1 MFKLTLIKYQS
12 FNAISLTSNLG
23 LRLTRVHVCI
33 AYNAVVMWPIQT
45 ADYNIQIFQS
55 PYLYVYSRSCG
66 SSLHAFSMKT
76 PTISNLEYT
85 SRRFTGYSVQTH
97 FTFDLPS
104 SKLWRDCRQIRELSS
119 INLGCAFNRQF
130 TRQSALLIKR
140 ECNYAAYQTFISF
153 IIVWLHSG
161 LSNLSSR

>member
-1 MFKLTLIKYQS
+1 M
-12 FNAISLTSNLG
+12 
-23 LRLTRVHVCI
+23 CI

-55 PYLYVYSRSCG
+55 PYLYVYSRSCA

-76 PTISNLEYT
+76 PTISNLEHT
-85 SRRFTGYSVQTH
+85 SRRFTGYSMQTY

-104 SKLWRDCRQIRELSS
+104 SKLWRDCRQIRVLSS
-119 INLGCAFNRQF
+119 INLGYAQSTF
-130 TRQSALLIKR
+130 TRHSALLIKR
-140 ECNYAAYQTFISF
+140 ECNYSAYQTFISF
-153 IIVWLHSG
+153 IVVWLNNG

>member
-1 MFKLTLIKYQS
+1 MRLFS
-12 FNAISLTSNLG
+12 FPISVYDLHH
-23 LRLTRVHVCI
+23 TRSCTIVCI

-55 PYLYVYSRSCG
+55 PYLYVYSRSCA

-85 SRRFTGYSVQTH
+85 SRRFTDYSMQTH

-104 SKLWRDCRQIRELSS
+104 SKLWRDCRQIHVLSS
-119 INLGCAFNRQF
+119 INLGYAINRQ
-130 TRQSALLIKR
+130 SSLLIKW
-140 ECNYAAYQTFISF
+140 ECNYPAYQTFIFF
-153 IIVWLHSG
+153 IVVWLNNG